1 MGRERSDFVVVANR
15 LPVAPVDDASAPGGV
30 SDETETRSPPT
41 RSDTH
46 SRG

>member
-30 SDETETRSPPT
+30 RCYEIVTVSYR
-41 RSDTH
+41 
-46 SRG
+46 